1 MRFFHY
7 KELLKLFVL
16 NFKKPAFEAT
26 KNSVYMFLVLPSL
39 VALGFNIVSPFSVL
53 RGVGVY
59 GAFGASL
66 TCFIASFAEEMH
78 NVAQKD

>member
-16 NFKKPAFEAT
+16 NFKKPAFEST
-26 KNSVYMFLVLPSL
+26 RNSVYMFLVLPSL

-66 TCFIASFAEEMH
+66 TCFIASFADEMH